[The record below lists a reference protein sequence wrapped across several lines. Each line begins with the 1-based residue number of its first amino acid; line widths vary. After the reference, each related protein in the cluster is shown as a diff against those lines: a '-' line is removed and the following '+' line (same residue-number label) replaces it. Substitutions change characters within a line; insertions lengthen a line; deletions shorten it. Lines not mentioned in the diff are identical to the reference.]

1 MSEQCHLPAFST
13 HSQEEAEGGGGWAVI
28 YSTVKVGPPDV
39 VSCCVNKYTTHS
51 TAYINTT
58 CCWRLLSLSVLCCHH
73 HCQSRTQLSPSLS
86 ESDTAVTIIVRV
98 RHGCHHHCQS
108 RTQLC
113 YGQSTH
119 SSVLMALVSAL
130 LAFVLNF
137 KYWTRWIVLNRPQ
150 PTRTGP

>member
-1 MSEQCHLPAFST
+1 MGVCYFFHQCLHSLTLSRMCYCCTTCFYSQLHVSEQCHLPAFST
-13 HSQEEAEGGGGWAVI
+13 HSQEEAEGGGWAVI

-39 VSCCVNKYTTHS
+39 VSRCVNKYTTHS

-73 HCQSRTQLSPSLS
+73 HCQSRT
-86 ESDTAVTIIVRV
+86 R
-98 RHGCHHHCQS
+98 
-108 RTQLC
+108 LC

-119 SSVLMALVSAL
+119 SFVLMALVSAL

-137 KYWTRWIVLNRPQ
+137 KY
-150 PTRTGP
+150 